1 MTMREAPRRKQ
12 ARRLLRRH
20 GYAVGGHV
28 KEVASEAA
36 PGHARPTLKSP
47 RLSRPKRSAA
57 DGAAPAQRA
66 DKPRRAAG
74 GKAGKAGTKVIILNN
89 HPQPMPVPRP
99 VPVPVPMRA
108 APPAMPGRPPLPM
121 AAPPALPPG
130 AAPRP
135 PMARRGGRA

>member
-28 KEVASEAA
+28 TETEAAAA
-36 PGHARPTLKSP
+36 PGQTRPTLKST
-47 RLSRPKRSAA
+47 RLARPKRGSA
-57 DGAAPAQRA
+57 DGAAPAPRA

-74 GKAGKAGTKVIILNN
+74 GKAGRAGTKVIILNN
-89 HPQPMPVPRP
+89 RPQPVPVPR
-99 VPVPVPMRA
+99 PVPVPMRA
-108 APPAMPGRPPLPM
+108 APPALPGRPPLPM

-135 PMARRGGRA
+135 AMARRGGRA